1 MAFTTILNEH
11 FITLSVNLTVNMT
24 VICLLVC
31 CFFHSSAVDGFKKKK
46 EKKYI
51 SWRMRGGK
59 TSLHIKPFLFKLLLT
74 NVLS

>member
-31 CFFHSSAVDGFKKKK
+31 CFFHSSAVDGLKKK
-46 EKKYI
+46 EKIYI